1 MRQGRDIVV
10 WEAVHAASQ
19 HPPDRSQQWLE
30 LYQVD
35 FKASRVFLSLTEEQQ
50 EEIRRQGGLGSGNT
64 SRKLIARIMK
74 TCKWW
79 TLKNLVANDASQ
91 GPPSP
96 PEQAVVDAAAATSP
110 TALSENDSDSDGWGD
125 WQPEGTDSLA
135 SGASFAHFK
144 GDGKGSLGT
153 TILAKRPRTPFRQP
167 RQECVSRKQE
177 NTLPPTMSGSMVYS
191 MDGTGRMMIML
202 LFPDKQL
209 PTYVCTLDL
218 SGAHK

>member
-1 MRQGRDIVV
+1 
-10 WEAVHAASQ
+10 
-19 HPPDRSQQWLE
+19 
-30 LYQVD
+30 
-35 FKASRVFLSLTEEQQ
+35 
-50 EEIRRQGGLGSGNT
+50 
-64 SRKLIARIMK
+64 MK

-79 TLKNLVANDASQ
+79 TLKNLVAHDASQ

-110 TALSENDSDSDGWGD
+110 TALSENDSGSDGWGD

-167 RQECVSRKQE
+167 RQECVTKKQRCAGGSREDEEYFEKAHAKADVDDMLKGGYYTPLA
-177 NTLPPTMSGSMVYS
+177 NLW
-191 MDGTGRMMIML
+191 DGDWKKLQKNSCVLWKGLKKSKTGKYASTNYEWFHGVFHGWDR
-202 LFPDKQL
+202 
-209 PTYVCTLDL
+209 
-218 SGAHK
+218 